1 MTDNDLE
8 RQLADFDRTITGA
21 AQPDECWRALQNL
34 TAAFAGFKLFTVM
47 TVDLTNKVARR
58 AYSSHPADY
67 PVSVTKPIHYDSWFE
82 IVHKQHKLFVAN
94 TIADIAKVFPDHEK
108 IWSLGCGSVV
118 NLPVIIEEQ
127 LAATINMLH
136 EEHYYSPVRV
146 EFIERHLSLPARR
159 ACLAALAVRRV
170 GSRRHVAS

>member
-1 MTDNDLE
+1 MIENDQE
-8 RQLADFDRTITGA
+8 TQLADFDQAIAGS
-21 AQPDECWRALQNL
+21 AQPDECWKALQNL
-34 TAAFAGFKLFTVM
+34 TGAVAGFKLFTVM
-47 TVDLTNKVARR
+47 TVDLTNEVARR

-67 PVSVTKPIHYDSWFE
+67 PVSGTKPIHYDSWFE

-118 NLPVIIEEQ
+118 NLPVIIEGQ

-136 EEHYYSPVRV
+136 EEHYYSPARV
-146 EFIERHLSLPARR
+146 ELIERHLSLPAKR
-159 ACLAALAVRRV
+159 ACLAALAV
-170 GSRRHVAS
+170 

>member
-1 MTDNDLE
+1 MIENDQE
-8 RQLADFDRTITGA
+8 TQLADFDQAIA
-21 AQPDECWRALQNL
+21 DSAQPDECWKALQNL
-34 TAAFAGFKLFTVM
+34 TGAVAGFKLFTVM
-47 TVDLTNKVARR
+47 TVDLTNEVARR

-67 PVSVTKPIHYDSWFE
+67 PVSGTKPIHYDSWFE
-82 IVHKQHKLFVAN
+82 TVHKQHKLFVAN

-118 NLPVIIEEQ
+118 NLPVIIEGQ

-136 EEHYYSPVRV
+136 EEHYYSPARA

-159 ACLAALAVRRV
+159 ACLAALAD
-170 GSRRHVAS
+170 